1 MPTLGDPKEIRF
13 ATAGKQDGQVLDVAC
28 MVAGGPHAPEHA
40 SVALDAL
47 VETNLGAGNAQTREA
62 RLGVPFQD
70 HKTKNQLTLRELLF
84 PVPDFDANA
93 DKSVVEK
100 VCLRRGALD
109 MDKSCIPGASK
120 PAVRTRAIGQDTGSD
135 GLPCFTGLA
144 PGRDC
149 DNNDTGLL
157 SDDAADE
164 ALQLLTGVTEGGLGL
179 GQGGIDEGRWGCGSG
194 EHNLQP

>member
-40 SVALDAL
+40 NGSVALDAL
-47 VETNLGAGNAQTREA
+47 VETHLGAANRQTREA

-70 HKTKNQLTLRELLF
+70 HKTNNQVTLRELSF

-100 VCLRRGALD
+100 VCLRRDAFD
-109 MDKSCIPGASK
+109 MDKSYIPGASK
-120 PAVRTRAIGQDTGSD
+120 PPVRTRAIGQGTDSG

-149 DNNDTGLL
+149 DNPNNDTGPL

-164 ALQLLTGVTEGGLGL
+164 ALQLLTGVAGGRLGL
-179 GQGGIDEGRWGCGSG
+179 GQVGIDEGR
-194 EHNLQP
+194 